1 MAHWRDITSKFF
13 ELVLMTCL
21 NARRSSPYDH
31 RYCPRRR
38 RYRPYSGGIDGV
50 SEAFSVTGDHDVIAI
65 VRVNEHEDLADVIP
79 EHIGKVPG
87 VTGITTY
94 LAFQTFSQEMLD
106 EAFHIGLD

>member
-1 MAHWRDITSKFF
+1 MITAIVHVDVDTALIP
-13 ELVLMTCL
+13 EA
-21 NARRSSPYDH
+21 ARAIAS
-31 RYCPRRR
+31 
-38 RYRPYSGGIDGV
+38 IDGV

-65 VRVNEHEDLADVIP
+65 VRVNHHQDLAEVIP

>member
-1 MAHWRDITSKFF
+1 MITAIVHVDVDTALIP
-13 ELVLMTCL
+13 EA
-21 NARRSSPYDH
+21 ARAIAA
-31 RYCPRRR
+31 
-38 RYRPYSGGIDGV
+38 IDGV

-94 LAFQTFSQEMLD
+94 LAFQTFSRTDLEQG
-106 EAFHIGLD
+106 FHIGLD